1 MPCLYL
7 GPGNESLENDAVT
20 SIFTSNFVFVHT
32 SKSTQQE
39 KAKSVLLRYMFRN
52 EPYRLRT
59 SRPRFHAAEKPLC
72 IVCITYLIPLGIDV
86 SLKTF
91 EMYCR

>member
-1 MPCLYL
+1 MRCLHL

-20 SIFTSNFVFVHT
+20 SILTSNFVF
-32 SKSTQQE
+32 SSTQQK

-52 EPYRLRT
+52 EPYRLWT
-59 SRPRFHAAEKPLC
+59 NRPRFHAAEKPLC
-72 IVCITYLIPLGIDV
+72 IVCITYYLIPLGIDV

-91 EMYCR
+91 EMYCL